1 MTLCDF
7 LSYLYSNRDLKIH
20 SFQSVIPTRKRGG
33 RHRRHHMLSP
43 RDRRALRHRYN
54 SVLAIGVGLGVAGG
68 WICVATLVYVVRY
81 MKAKKGAKNRQ
92 PVEGEDLL

>member
-1 MTLCDF
+1 M
-7 LSYLYSNRDLKIH
+7 I

-33 RHRRHHMLSP
+33 RHRRHHVLSS

-81 MKAKKGAKNRQ
+81 MKAKQHAENRED
-92 PVEGEDLL
+92 VEADDLL

>member
-1 MTLCDF
+1 
-7 LSYLYSNRDLKIH
+7 
-20 SFQSVIPTRKRGG
+20 
-33 RHRRHHMLSP
+33 
-43 RDRRALRHRYN
+43 
-54 SVLAIGVGLGVAGG
+54 VLAIGVGLGVAGG